1 MKKVLI
7 INMSI
12 IVMFIVLS
20 LFGGL
25 ALYNVVRITNIK
37 DERSLLFDMQNS
49 EVVKLNQNLTN
60 GGKYTISAII
70 EPANIVIND
79 VNWEI
84 TWQSSS
90 DLLTSNYVDMKATDD
105 ILAVELIYK
114 QNFDIP
120 LEVTCDLQYGNGKQT
135 SATCVINCYERYSGT
150 YEKKMSFNNIECS
163 EDTDGNLAL
172 NKSFTSYQLDDIEFN
187 SPSVT
192 YNTSGTILVEKTET
206 LYLELSEELKSY
218 LKNSSLEYEDRQ
230 LEIYDF
236 VGLTV
241 YEVFIAYF
249 MPKFEE
255 LESDYIAALNET
267 ENWFKIVQNVTGKY
281 NDQTIW
287 EETFSFYLTGFNV
300 EYYKT
305 LTSFKLSDSV
315 IIF

>member
-1 MKKVLI
+1 MKKILI

-150 YEKKMSFNNIECS
+150 FEKKMSFNNIECS
-163 EDTDGNLAL
+163 EDTAGNLVL

-187 SPSVT
+187 TPSVT
-192 YNTSGTILVEKTET
+192 YNTSGTISVEKTET

-218 LKNSSLEYEDRQ
+218 LQNSLLEYEDRQ

-241 YEVFIAYF
+241 YEVFITYF
-249 MPKFEE
+249 MPKFDE

-267 ENWFKIVQNVTGKY
+267 ENWFKVVQEVNGKY

-287 EETFSFYLTGFNV
+287 EETFSFYITGFNV